1 MTAND
6 ARCIR
11 RASNFWIEA
20 HRADSKGS
28 ISLDERVAMMR
39 AAKTG
44 QPGSAE

>member
-11 RASNFWIEA
+11 RASNFWIEP
-20 HRADSKGS
+20 RRVDSKGS

-39 AAKTG
+39 VAKAAQT
-44 QPGSAE
+44 GSAE